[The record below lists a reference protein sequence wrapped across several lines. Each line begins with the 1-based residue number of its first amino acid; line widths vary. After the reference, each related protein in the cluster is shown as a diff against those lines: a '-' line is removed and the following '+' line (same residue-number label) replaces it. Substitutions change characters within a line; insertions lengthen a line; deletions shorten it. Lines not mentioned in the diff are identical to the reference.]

1 MCLHAN
7 LFYSG
12 PSMATTLG
20 LTGTFG
26 VSLYTKTVVSGG
38 DSWGRR
44 NRTGAGPDT
53 NYEALSDG
61 VEGGTRSCRRAG
73 SSAFASGIGSGPDG
87 NSLTADY
94 QRSPGSG
101 AEAVSGQPT
110 LGEVGNLSGLAP
122 FSEFPRRLSKPLK
135 DGKRESS
142 TVGAAA

>member
-44 NRTGAGPDT
+44 NRTGAGPDP
-53 NYEALSDG
+53 NCEALSDG
-61 VEGGTRSCRRAG
+61 VEGGSVIQLEGGVACLRCGDRVR
-73 SSAFASGIGSGPDG
+73 P
-87 NSLTADY
+87 
-94 QRSPGSG
+94 
-101 AEAVSGQPT
+101 
-110 LGEVGNLSGLAP
+110 
-122 FSEFPRRLSKPLK
+122 
-135 DGKRESS
+135 
-142 TVGAAA
+142 